1 MFNFTIYLEVKNNI
15 YSFIIICFK
24 LIKNIVDILK
34 FNFLI
39 FFFFLN
45 LLVLEPKLDS
55 SISPDIWIVLLCYL
69 KLIFKSLASI
79 DFYCYSASFSA
90 SF

>member
-1 MFNFTIYLEVKNNI
+1 MLLFFDSLIINYLIYKLRNCLKVMFNFTIYLEVKNNI

-55 SISPDIWIVLLCYL
+55 SISPDI
-69 KLIFKSLASI
+69 
-79 DFYCYSASFSA
+79 
-90 SF
+90 